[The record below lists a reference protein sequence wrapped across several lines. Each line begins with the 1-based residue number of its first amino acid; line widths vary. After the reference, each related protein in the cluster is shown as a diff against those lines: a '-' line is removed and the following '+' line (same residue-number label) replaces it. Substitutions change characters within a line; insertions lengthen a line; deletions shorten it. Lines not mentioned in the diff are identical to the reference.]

1 MNRFVGNPFVW
12 ACCAAMML
20 WTHLSWAELSA
31 TADRRTIA
39 MGETLRLTLLG
50 DAGEQPAEI
59 DLTPLNRDWE
69 ILSRSSATNA
79 RFINGQNQVTRTLEM
94 ELAPLREGT
103 LTIPSLTA
111 GGRSTTPLAIRV
123 NPEPVV
129 APGDELVLFDASV
142 DASSVY
148 VQSEVILTVT
158 LQQAI
163 NLDGGEI
170 SNFDIPDA
178 VVENLE
184 RRSFQRRVGNRTWLV
199 TELRYAVYPQKS
211 GALRIPAIGFTARE
225 VQPGRSLLG
234 ARLGRRLRMASEPL
248 EIDVKSVPTSFPGE
262 VWLPARAL
270 TLEENWSIDPASL
283 NVGDSTTRTL
293 TLTAR
298 GLQGSQLPPLSSVQG
313 AINIPELR
321 FYPDQESI
329 DQSELAEGLQGR
341 RVQSEALVARS
352 GGTWTLP
359 EIRVPWWNIETD
371 RLEFATLPARTVVVT
386 AIQSADQTNDPTI
399 APSASPGGH
408 YPPALAVGRQRDRLV
423 GVARARHAAL
433 VESPQGHWPLANTRR
448 RHGQVRLSPT
458 SAGRNQ
464 KGRRTG
470 GRCATQKGDSAV
482 GRPPSRPGVFV
493 TGSTRSRQ
501 HRISRHASPR
511 GGPVVVWR
519 WRIDVSAGR
528 IDRCA
533 ARGARASG
541 SRYGRQYVVALSFV
555 GRPYR
560 DTHKRPLPEHFL
572 RALTM
577 GPKARIN
584 A

>member
-1 MNRFVGNPFVW
+1 MNRSVGNLFVQ
-12 ACCAAMML
+12 ACCVAMLL
-20 WTHLSWAELSA
+20 WTNLSWAELSA

-94 ELAPLREGT
+94 ELAPLRQGT

-142 DASSVY
+142 DERSVY

-178 VVENLE
+178 VVEDLE

-234 ARLGRRLRMASEPL
+234 ARLGRRLRMASTPL

-313 AINIPELR
+313 AVNIPELR

-352 GGTWTLP
+352 GGAWTLP

-386 AIQSADQTNDPTI
+386 AIQTADQINDTTLSPNTSTAGTTLPLWLWAVSAAGWLVSLALGILLWLSRRQTASPSPTPGG
-399 APSASPGGH
+399 AKAKSASVRQALVKIRKAAEQQDAPLLRKAILQWADLH
-408 YPPALAVGRQRDRLV
+408 HDQRFSSLEALACVST
-423 GVARARHAAL
+423 
-433 VESPQGHWPLANTRR
+433 EPLAT
-448 RHGQVRLSPT
+448 RLSAVDR
-458 SAGRNQ
+458 SLYGDGEIAGALDGLIDTLREEPAPQ
-464 KGRRTG
+464 
-470 GRCATQKGDSAV
+470 
-482 GRPPSRPGVFV
+482 SRG
-493 TGSTRSRQ
+493 TGSNTL
-501 HRISRHASPR
+501 
-511 GGPVVVWR
+511 
-519 WRIDVSAGR
+519 
-528 IDRCA
+528 
-533 ARGARASG
+533 
-541 SRYGRQYVVALSFV
+541 ALYPS
-555 GRPYR
+555 
-560 DTHKRPLPEHFL
+560 
-572 RALTM
+572 
-577 GPKARIN
+577 
-584 A
+584 

>member
-12 ACCAAMML
+12 ACCVAMML

-79 RFINGQNQVTRTLEM
+79 RFVNGQNQVTRTLEM

-129 APGDELVLFDASV
+129 APGDELVLFEASV
-142 DASSVY
+142 DDSSVY

-270 TLEENWSIDPASL
+270 TLEENWSIDPALL

-352 GGTWTLP
+352 DGTWTLP

-371 RLEFATLPARTVVVT
+371 RLEFATLPARTVIVT
-386 AIQSADQTNDPTI
+386 AIQSADRTNDRTI
-399 APSASPGGH
+399 APSASTAGTTLPPWLWAVSATGWLVSLALGMLLWLNRRKATGHSPTPGG
-408 YPPALAVGRQRDRLV
+408 ATAKSGSVRQ
-423 GVARARHAAL
+423 AL
-433 VESPQGHWPLANTRR
+433 VEIRKAAAQEDAALLRKAILQWADLHHGQGFSSLEALARVSTECLATRLRAVDRSLYGDGELTSALDGLIDALREEPAPQGRGTGANT
-448 RHGQVRLSPT
+448 LSLY
-458 SAGRNQ
+458 
-464 KGRRTG
+464 
-470 GRCATQKGDSAV
+470 
-482 GRPPSRPGVFV
+482 PS
-493 TGSTRSRQ
+493 
-501 HRISRHASPR
+501 
-511 GGPVVVWR
+511 
-519 WRIDVSAGR
+519 
-528 IDRCA
+528 
-533 ARGARASG
+533 
-541 SRYGRQYVVALSFV
+541 
-555 GRPYR
+555 
-560 DTHKRPLPEHFL
+560 
-572 RALTM
+572 
-577 GPKARIN
+577 
-584 A
+584 

>member
-1 MNRFVGNPFVW
+1 MNRSVGNLFVW

-20 WTHLSWAELSA
+20 GTNLSWAELSA

-94 ELAPLREGT
+94 ELAPLRQGT

-142 DASSVY
+142 DERSVY

-234 ARLGRRLRMASEPL
+234 ARLGRRLRMASTPL

-313 AINIPELR
+313 AVNIPELR

-386 AIQSADQTNDPTI
+386 AIQTADQINDTTLSPNTSTAGSTLPLWLWAVSAAGWLVSLALGILLWLSRRQTAGPSPTSGGAKAKS
-399 APSASPGGH
+399 AP
-408 YPPALAVGRQRDRLV
+408 VRQ
-423 GVARARHAAL
+423 AL
-433 VESPQGHWPLANTRR
+433 VEIRKAAEQQDATLLRKAILQWADLHHDQRFSSLEALARVSTEPLAT
-448 RHGQVRLSPT
+448 RLSAVDR
-458 SAGRNQ
+458 SLYGDGQIAGALDGLIDTLREEPAP
-464 KGRRTG
+464 K
-470 GRCATQKGDSAV
+470 
-482 GRPPSRPGVFV
+482 SRG
-493 TGSTRSRQ
+493 TGSNTL
-501 HRISRHASPR
+501 
-511 GGPVVVWR
+511 
-519 WRIDVSAGR
+519 
-528 IDRCA
+528 
-533 ARGARASG
+533 
-541 SRYGRQYVVALSFV
+541 ALYPS
-555 GRPYR
+555 
-560 DTHKRPLPEHFL
+560 
-572 RALTM
+572 
-577 GPKARIN
+577 
-584 A
+584 

>member
-12 ACCAAMML
+12 ACCVAMML

-79 RFINGQNQVTRTLEM
+79 RFVNGQNQVTRTLEM

-129 APGDELVLFDASV
+129 APGDELVLFEASV
-142 DASSVY
+142 DDSSVY

-248 EIDVKSVPTSFPGE
+248 EIDVKSVPTTFPGE

-270 TLEENWSIDPASL
+270 TLEENWSIDPALL

-352 GGTWTLP
+352 DGTWTLP

-371 RLEFATLPARTVVVT
+371 RLEFATLPARTVIVT
-386 AIQSADQTNDPTI
+386 AIQSADRTNDRTI
-399 APSASPGGH
+399 APSASTAGTTLPPWLWAVSATGWLVSLALGMLLWLNRRKATGHSPTPGG
-408 YPPALAVGRQRDRLV
+408 ATAKSGSVRQ
-423 GVARARHAAL
+423 AL
-433 VESPQGHWPLANTRR
+433 VEIRKAAAQEDAALLRKAILQWADLHHGQGFSSLEALARVSTECLATRLRAVDRSLYGDGELTSALDGLIDALREEPAPQGRGTGANT
-448 RHGQVRLSPT
+448 LSLY
-458 SAGRNQ
+458 
-464 KGRRTG
+464 
-470 GRCATQKGDSAV
+470 
-482 GRPPSRPGVFV
+482 PS
-493 TGSTRSRQ
+493 
-501 HRISRHASPR
+501 
-511 GGPVVVWR
+511 
-519 WRIDVSAGR
+519 
-528 IDRCA
+528 
-533 ARGARASG
+533 
-541 SRYGRQYVVALSFV
+541 
-555 GRPYR
+555 
-560 DTHKRPLPEHFL
+560 
-572 RALTM
+572 
-577 GPKARIN
+577 
-584 A
+584 

>member
-1 MNRFVGNPFVW
+1 MNRSVGNLFVCT
-12 ACCAAMML
+12 CCIAMLL
-20 WTHLSWAELSA
+20 WSNLSWAELSA
-31 TADRRTIA
+31 AADRRTIA

-94 ELAPLREGT
+94 ELAPLRQGT

-142 DASSVY
+142 DERSVY

-211 GALRIPAIGFTARE
+211 GALSIPAIGFTARE

-234 ARLGRRLRMASEPL
+234 ARLGRRLRMASTPL

-313 AINIPELR
+313 AVNIPELR

-386 AIQSADQTNDPTI
+386 AIQTADQINDATLSPNTSTAGTTLPLWLWAVSAAGWLVSLALGI
-399 APSASPGGH
+399 LLWLSRRQTAAPSPTPGG
-408 YPPALAVGRQRDRLV
+408 AKAKSASVRQ
-423 GVARARHAAL
+423 AL
-433 VESPQGHWPLANTRR
+433 VEIRKAAEQQDATLLRKAILQWADLHHDQRFSSLEALARVSTEPLAT
-448 RHGQVRLSPT
+448 RLSAVDR
-458 SAGRNQ
+458 SLY
-464 KGRRTG
+464 
-470 GRCATQKGDSAV
+470 GDGEIARALD
-482 GRPPSRPGVFV
+482 GLIDTLREEPAPQNRG
-493 TGSTRSRQ
+493 TGSNT
-501 HRISRHASPR
+501 
-511 GGPVVVWR
+511 
-519 WRIDVSAGR
+519 
-528 IDRCA
+528 
-533 ARGARASG
+533 
-541 SRYGRQYVVALSFV
+541 LSLY
-555 GRPYR
+555 PS
-560 DTHKRPLPEHFL
+560 
-572 RALTM
+572 
-577 GPKARIN
+577 
-584 A
+584 

>member
-1 MNRFVGNPFVW
+1 MNRFAGNKV
-12 ACCAAMML
+12 ACIAAIFLLL
-20 WTHLSWAELSA
+20 WGSLAWAELSA

-123 NPEPVV
+123 NPEPVI

-142 DASSVY
+142 DQSSVY
-148 VQSEVILTVT
+148 VQSEIVLTVT

-170 SNFDIPDA
+170 SAFDIPDA

-211 GALRIPAIGFTARE
+211 GPLVIPGIGFTARE

-234 ARLGRRLRMASEPL
+234 ARLGRRLRMASKPVEVN
-248 EIDVKSVPTSFPGE
+248 VKTVPASFPGE

-270 TLEENWSIDPASL
+270 TLEEDWSVNPEALD
-283 NVGDSTTRTL
+283 VGDSTTRTL

-313 AINIPELR
+313 AINIPEIR

-329 DQSELAEGLQGR
+329 DQSELADGLQGR
-341 RVQSEALVARS
+341 RIQSEALVARS

-359 EIRVPWWNIETD
+359 EIRVPWWNTETDSLEFAVLPAKTVAVTATQPADQINDSATASSVAPATSIQPPWIWAVAATGWLLALALAVVLWLSRRHPSDTPTASMISGADTGTLRQSLVQVRKATEQQAKAALRDAILRWATLHHGTAFSSLAALARVSTD
-371 RLEFATLPARTVVVT
+371 RLATLLREVDRSLYGDGESDSVP
-386 AIQSADQTNDPTI
+386 DK
-399 APSASPGGH
+399 ASQDLVD
-408 YPPALAVGRQRDRLV
+408 AL
-423 GVARARHAAL
+423 
-433 VESPQGHWPLANTRR
+433 
-448 RHGQVRLSPT
+448 
-458 SAGRNQ
+458 RNEP
-464 KGRRTG
+464 
-470 GRCATQKGDSAV
+470 TQKTTAMAISPL
-482 GRPPSRPGVFV
+482 RLYPS
-493 TGSTRSRQ
+493 
-501 HRISRHASPR
+501 
-511 GGPVVVWR
+511 
-519 WRIDVSAGR
+519 
-528 IDRCA
+528 
-533 ARGARASG
+533 
-541 SRYGRQYVVALSFV
+541 
-555 GRPYR
+555 
-560 DTHKRPLPEHFL
+560 
-572 RALTM
+572 
-577 GPKARIN
+577 
-584 A
+584 

>member
-1 MNRFVGNPFVW
+1 MNRSVGNLFVW
-12 ACCAAMML
+12 ACCVVMML
-20 WTHLSWAELSA
+20 WANLSWAELSA

-94 ELAPLREGT
+94 ELAPLRQGT

-142 DASSVY
+142 DERSVY

-234 ARLGRRLRMASEPL
+234 ARLGRRLRMASTPL

-270 TLEENWSIDPASL
+270 TLEENWSIDPTSL

-313 AINIPELR
+313 AVNIPELR

-371 RLEFATLPARTVVVT
+371 RLEFATLPGRTVVVT
-386 AIQSADQTNDPTI
+386 AIQTTDQINDTTLSPNTSTAGTTLPLWLWAVSAAGWLVSLALGILLWMSRRQTSGPSPI
-399 APSASPGGH
+399 PGGAKAKSAS
-408 YPPALAVGRQRDRLV
+408 VRQ
-423 GVARARHAAL
+423 AL
-433 VESPQGHWPLANTRR
+433 VEIRKAAEQQDATLLRKAILQWADLHHDQRFSSLEALARVSTEPLAT
-448 RHGQVRLSPT
+448 RLSAVDR
-458 SAGRNQ
+458 SLYGDGEIAGALDGLIDKLREEPAPQ
-464 KGRRTG
+464 
-470 GRCATQKGDSAV
+470 
-482 GRPPSRPGVFV
+482 SRG
-493 TGSTRSRQ
+493 TGSNTL
-501 HRISRHASPR
+501 
-511 GGPVVVWR
+511 
-519 WRIDVSAGR
+519 
-528 IDRCA
+528 
-533 ARGARASG
+533 
-541 SRYGRQYVVALSFV
+541 ALYPS
-555 GRPYR
+555 
-560 DTHKRPLPEHFL
+560 
-572 RALTM
+572 
-577 GPKARIN
+577 
-584 A
+584 

>member
-1 MNRFVGNPFVW
+1 MNRFVGNPFAW
-12 ACCAAMML
+12 ASCVAMML
-20 WTHLSWAELSA
+20 WTHLSWAEVSA

-59 DLTPLNRDWE
+59 DLTPLNQDWE

-129 APGDELVLFDASV
+129 APGDELVLFEASV
-142 DASSVY
+142 DDSSVY

-248 EIDVKSVPTSFPGE
+248 ELDVKSVPTSFPGE

-270 TLEENWSIDPASL
+270 TLEENWSIDPALL

-293 TLTAR
+293 TLTAL

-386 AIQSADQTNDPTI
+386 AIQSVDQTNARTI
-399 APSASPGGH
+399 APSASPAGTTL
-408 YPPALAVGRQRDRLV
+408 PPLLWAVSATGWLVSLALGML
-423 GVARARHAAL
+423 L
-433 VESPQGHWPLANTRR
+433 WLSRR
-448 RHGQVRLSPT
+448 NATDHSPT
-458 SAGRNQ
+458 P
-464 KGRRTG
+464 G
-470 GRCATQKGDSAV
+470 GATAK
-482 GRPPSRPGVFV
+482 
-493 TGSTRSRQ
+493 
-501 HRISRHASPR
+501 
-511 GGPVVVWR
+511 
-519 WRIDVSAGR
+519 
-528 IDRCA
+528 
-533 ARGARASG
+533 SG
-541 SRYGRQYVVALSFV
+541 SVRQA
-555 GRPYR
+555 
-560 DTHKRPLPEHFL
+560 
-572 RALTM
+572 
-577 GPKARIN
+577 
-584 A
+584 

>member
-1 MNRFVGNPFVW
+1 MNRSVGKLFVW
-12 ACCAAMML
+12 MCCAAML
-20 WTHLSWAELSA
+20 LSNTLSWAELSA

-69 ILSRSSATNA
+69 VLSRSSATNA

-103 LTIPSLTA
+103 LTIPSLTT

-142 DASSVY
+142 DERSVY

-211 GALRIPAIGFTARE
+211 GSLTIPAIGFTARE

-234 ARLGRRLRMASEPL
+234 ARLGRRLRMASTPL
-248 EIDVKSVPTSFPGE
+248 EIDVKSVPTDFPGE

-313 AINIPELR
+313 AIDIPELR

-329 DQSELAEGLQGR
+329 DQTELAEGLQGQ

-371 RLEFATLPARTVVVT
+371 RLEFATLPAKSVVVT
-386 AIQSADQTNDPTI
+386 SIQSADQTYDPTI
-399 APSASPGGH
+399 TSNTGPAGTTLPLWLWVVSAAGWLVSLTLGTLLWFSRRQTAGQSPASAGVAAKYGSVRQALVDVRKAAEQQDATLLRRAILQWADLH
-408 YPPALAVGRQRDRLV
+408 HDQKFSSLEALARVST
-423 GVARARHAAL
+423 
-433 VESPQGHWPLANTRR
+433 EPLST
-448 RHGQVRLSPT
+448 RLSAVDR
-458 SAGRNQ
+458 SLYGDGEIAGALDGLIDTLREEPAPQNR
-464 KGRRTG
+464 G
-470 GRCATQKGDSAV
+470 
-482 GRPPSRPGVFV
+482 
-493 TGSTRSRQ
+493 TGSNT
-501 HRISRHASPR
+501 
-511 GGPVVVWR
+511 
-519 WRIDVSAGR
+519 
-528 IDRCA
+528 
-533 ARGARASG
+533 
-541 SRYGRQYVVALSFV
+541 LSLY
-555 GRPYR
+555 PS
-560 DTHKRPLPEHFL
+560 
-572 RALTM
+572 
-577 GPKARIN
+577 
-584 A
+584 

>member
-12 ACCAAMML
+12 ACYVALML
-20 WTHLSWAELSA
+20 LGNLAWAELSA

-103 LTIPSLTA
+103 LTIPSLTT

-142 DASSVY
+142 DESSVY

-178 VVENLE
+178 VLENLE

-211 GALRIPAIGFTARE
+211 GALRIPAVGFTARE

-234 ARLGRRLRMASEPL
+234 ARLGKRLRMASEPL
-248 EIDVKSVPTSFPGE
+248 EIMVKSVPASFPGE

-313 AINIPELR
+313 AVNIPELR

-386 AIQSADQTNDPTI
+386 AIQTADQTNDPTI
-399 APSASPGGH
+399 APSASPAGTTLPLWLWAVSTAGWLVSLALGILLWLSRRHTAGHSPTPGG
-408 YPPALAVGRQRDRLV
+408 ATAKSGSVRQ
-423 GVARARHAAL
+423 AL
-433 VESPQGHWPLANTRR
+433 VEIRKAAAQEDAALLRKAILQWADLHHERGFSSLEALARVSTESLATRLRAVDRSLYGDGELATALDGLIDTLREEPAPQGRSMGDNT
-448 RHGQVRLSPT
+448 LSLY
-458 SAGRNQ
+458 
-464 KGRRTG
+464 
-470 GRCATQKGDSAV
+470 
-482 GRPPSRPGVFV
+482 PS
-493 TGSTRSRQ
+493 
-501 HRISRHASPR
+501 
-511 GGPVVVWR
+511 
-519 WRIDVSAGR
+519 
-528 IDRCA
+528 
-533 ARGARASG
+533 
-541 SRYGRQYVVALSFV
+541 
-555 GRPYR
+555 
-560 DTHKRPLPEHFL
+560 
-572 RALTM
+572 
-577 GPKARIN
+577 
-584 A
+584 

>member
-313 AINIPELR
+313 AVNIPELR

-371 RLEFATLPARTVVVT
+371 RLEFATLPARAVSVT
-386 AIQSADQTNDPTI
+386 AIQTTDQITDPTI
-399 APSASPGGH
+399 APSTSPAGTTLPLWLWIVSAAGWLVSLALGMLLWLSRRHSADRSPTPGGTT
-408 YPPALAVGRQRDRLV
+408 AKSGSVRQ
-423 GVARARHAAL
+423 AL
-433 VESPQGHWPLANTRR
+433 VEIRKAASQEDAALLRKAILQWADLHHEQRFSSLEALARVSTEPLSTRLRAVDRSLYGDGELTSALDGLIDALREEPAPQGRSTGVN
-448 RHGQVRLSPT
+448 GLSLY
-458 SAGRNQ
+458 
-464 KGRRTG
+464 
-470 GRCATQKGDSAV
+470 
-482 GRPPSRPGVFV
+482 PS
-493 TGSTRSRQ
+493 
-501 HRISRHASPR
+501 
-511 GGPVVVWR
+511 
-519 WRIDVSAGR
+519 
-528 IDRCA
+528 
-533 ARGARASG
+533 
-541 SRYGRQYVVALSFV
+541 
-555 GRPYR
+555 
-560 DTHKRPLPEHFL
+560 
-572 RALTM
+572 
-577 GPKARIN
+577 
-584 A
+584 

>member
-1 MNRFVGNPFVW
+1 MNRFAGNPFVW
-12 ACCAAMML
+12 ACCVAMML
-20 WTHLSWAELSA
+20 WDNLSWAELSA

-79 RFINGQNQVTRTLEM
+79 RFINGQNQVTRSLEM

-142 DASSVY
+142 DTSSVY
-148 VQSEVILTVT
+148 VQSEVIVTVT

-313 AINIPELR
+313 AVNIPELR

-329 DQSELAEGLQGR
+329 DQSELADGLQGR

-386 AIQSADQTNDPTI
+386 AIQSADQTNAPTI
-399 APSASPGGH
+399 APSASPTGTTLPLWLWVVSAAGWVVSLALGLLLWLSRRHTTDHSQTPGG
-408 YPPALAVGRQRDRLV
+408 AAAKSGSVRQ
-423 GVARARHAAL
+423 AL
-433 VESPQGHWPLANTRR
+433 VEIRKAAAQEDAPLLRKAILHWADLHHEQRFSSLEALARVSTESLATRLR
-448 RHGQVRLSPT
+448 AVDRSLYGDGELTSALDGLIDALREEPGPQVRGTGVNGLSLY
-458 SAGRNQ
+458 
-464 KGRRTG
+464 
-470 GRCATQKGDSAV
+470 
-482 GRPPSRPGVFV
+482 PS
-493 TGSTRSRQ
+493 
-501 HRISRHASPR
+501 
-511 GGPVVVWR
+511 
-519 WRIDVSAGR
+519 
-528 IDRCA
+528 
-533 ARGARASG
+533 
-541 SRYGRQYVVALSFV
+541 
-555 GRPYR
+555 
-560 DTHKRPLPEHFL
+560 
-572 RALTM
+572 
-577 GPKARIN
+577 
-584 A
+584 

>member
-1 MNRFVGNPFVW
+1 MNRFVGKRA
-12 ACCAAMML
+12 ACIVSVCLML
-20 WTHLSWAELSA
+20 WGNLAWAELSA

-129 APGDELVLFDASV
+129 APGDELVLFDATV
-142 DASSVY
+142 DQSTVY
-148 VQSEVILTVT
+148 VQSEIILTVT

-184 RRSFQRRVGNRTWLV
+184 RRSFQRRLGNRTWLV

-211 GALRIPAIGFTARE
+211 GPLVIPAIGFTARE

-234 ARLGRRLRMASEPL
+234 ARLGRRLRMASQPMN
-248 EIDVKSVPTSFPGE
+248 IDVKSVPASFPGE
-262 VWLPARAL
+262 VWLPAKAL
-270 TLEENWSIDPASL
+270 TLEENWSISPDSL

-313 AINIPELR
+313 AVNIPEIR

-329 DQSELAEGLQGR
+329 DQSELADGLQGR
-341 RVQSEALVARS
+341 RIQSEALVARS
-352 GGTWTLP
+352 GGSWTLP
-359 EIRVPWWNIETD
+359 EIRVPWWNTETD
-371 RLEFATLPARTVVVT
+371 SLEYATLPARTVAVT
-386 AIQSADQTNDPTI
+386 ATQLTDPASYPTTDTSTAPPTATQPLWMWIVNGAGWLVALTLAIMLWLSRRHPATKAAASTNPAATATTLRQSLVQIRKAAEQQDSGALRLAILDWATLHHGN
-399 APSASPGGH
+399 AFSSLE
-408 YPPALAVGRQRDRLV
+408 ALARVSSDALAASLREVDRSLYSD
-423 GVARARHAAL
+423 GAAAQTF
-433 VESPQGHWPLANTRR
+433 QGL
-448 RHGQVRLSPT
+448 
-458 SAGRNQ
+458 
-464 KGRRTG
+464 
-470 GRCATQKGDSAV
+470 
-482 GRPPSRPGVFV
+482 
-493 TGSTRSRQ
+493 
-501 HRISRHASPR
+501 
-511 GGPVVVWR
+511 
-519 WRIDVSAGR
+519 IDALR
-528 IDRCA
+528 EEPAPD
-533 ARGARASG
+533 SG
-541 SRYGRQYVVALSFV
+541 SATANPLSLY
-555 GRPYR
+555 PS
-560 DTHKRPLPEHFL
+560 
-572 RALTM
+572 
-577 GPKARIN
+577 
-584 A
+584 

>member
-1 MNRFVGNPFVW
+1 MNRSVGNLFVW
-12 ACCAAMML
+12 TCCIAMLL
-20 WTHLSWAELSA
+20 WSNLSSAELSA

-94 ELAPLREGT
+94 ELAPLRQGT

-142 DASSVY
+142 DERSVY

-211 GALRIPAIGFTARE
+211 GSLTIPAIGFTARE

-234 ARLGRRLRMASEPL
+234 ARLGRRLRMASTPL

-313 AINIPELR
+313 AVNIPELR

-386 AIQSADQTNDPTI
+386 AIQTADQINDTTLSPNTSTAGTTLPLWLWAVSAAGWLVSLALGILLWLSRRQTAGPSPTPGG
-399 APSASPGGH
+399 ATAKSAS
-408 YPPALAVGRQRDRLV
+408 VRQ
-423 GVARARHAAL
+423 AL
-433 VESPQGHWPLANTRR
+433 VEIRKAAEQQNATLLRKAILQWADLHHDQRFSSLEALARVSTEPLAT
-448 RHGQVRLSPT
+448 RLSAVDR
-458 SAGRNQ
+458 SLYGDGDIAGALDGLIDTLREEPAPQ
-464 KGRRTG
+464 
-470 GRCATQKGDSAV
+470 
-482 GRPPSRPGVFV
+482 SRG
-493 TGSTRSRQ
+493 TGSNTL
-501 HRISRHASPR
+501 
-511 GGPVVVWR
+511 
-519 WRIDVSAGR
+519 
-528 IDRCA
+528 
-533 ARGARASG
+533 
-541 SRYGRQYVVALSFV
+541 ALYPS
-555 GRPYR
+555 
-560 DTHKRPLPEHFL
+560 
-572 RALTM
+572 
-577 GPKARIN
+577 
-584 A
+584 

>member
-1 MNRFVGNPFVW
+1 MNRFVGNLFAW
-12 ACCAAMML
+12 ACCVAMML
-20 WTHLSWAELSA
+20 WSNLSLAELSA

-69 ILSRSSATNA
+69 IMSRSSATNA
-79 RFINGQNQVTRTLEM
+79 RFISGQNQVTRTLEM

-142 DASSVY
+142 DERSVY

-170 SNFDIPDA
+170 SNFDIPGA

-211 GALRIPAIGFTARE
+211 GALTVPAIGFTARE

-248 EIDVKSVPTSFPGE
+248 EITVKSVPTSFPGE
-262 VWLPARAL
+262 VWLPAKAL
-270 TLEENWSIDPASL
+270 TLEENWSISPDSL

-313 AINIPELR
+313 AINIPEIR

-329 DQSELAEGLQGR
+329 DQSELADGLQGR

-386 AIQSADQTNDPTI
+386 AVQTTDQISEPAI
-399 APSASPGGH
+399 APSASPAGTTL
-408 YPPALAVGRQRDRLV
+408 PPWLWAVSAAGWLVSLALGILLWLSRRHTADQSPTPAGATAKSSSVRQ
-423 GVARARHAAL
+423 AL
-433 VESPQGHWPLANTRR
+433 VEIRKAAAQ
-448 RHGQVRLSPT
+448 Q
-458 SAGRNQ
+458 
-464 KGRRTG
+464 
-470 GRCATQKGDSAV
+470 DSAILRRAILQWADLHHERGFSSLEALARV
-482 GRPPSRPGVFV
+482 
-493 TGSTRSRQ
+493 STDLLATRLRAVDRSLYGDGEL
-501 HRISRHASPR
+501 P
-511 GGPVVVWR
+511 
-519 WRIDVSAGR
+519 
-528 IDRCA
+528 A
-533 ARGARASG
+533 ALDGLLDTLREEPAPG
-541 SRYGRQYVVALSFV
+541 SRGTAENTLSLY
-555 GRPYR
+555 PS
-560 DTHKRPLPEHFL
+560 
-572 RALTM
+572 
-577 GPKARIN
+577 
-584 A
+584 